1 MAAVKKNTG
10 TVGLPL
16 ETKVELVATKQ
27 NEVFKKI
34 MTYREALEKFKNKKK
49 GFSYQI
55 FQIGF
60 SQFK

>member
-34 MTYREALEKFKNKKK
+34 MTYREALDKFKNKKK
-49 GFSYQI
+49 RFSCQI
-55 FQIGF
+55 FQMGF
-60 SQFK
+60 SHFN

>member
-1 MAAVKKNTG
+1 MATIKKNTG

-16 ETKVELVATKQ
+16 ETKVELVAKKQ
-27 NEVFKKI
+27 GQVFKKI
-34 MTYREALEKFKNKKK
+34 MTYREALEKLKNKKK

-60 SQFK
+60 SQFN